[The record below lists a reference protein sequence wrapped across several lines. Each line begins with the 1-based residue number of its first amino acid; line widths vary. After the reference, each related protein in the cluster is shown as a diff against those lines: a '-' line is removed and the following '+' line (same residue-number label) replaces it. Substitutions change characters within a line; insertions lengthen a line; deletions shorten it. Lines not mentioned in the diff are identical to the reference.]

1 MYKNILITGGTS
13 KISFHLKKMI
23 PEKYNIFSPKKKEWD
38 FSNLNFDREKIDLI
52 KKCDKI
58 FLCHSILSNKKH
70 LLKDNNEIHNQL
82 NINLLSKIK
91 ICEISLK
98 FNPKARIFIIGSESG
113 LKGSYDIVYA
123 LSKSS
128 INKYVEERKIF
139 HKDQQLICIAPSTII
154 DGKMTLKRKDI
165 KNVRKSIIKNPK
177 KRGLYAKEISKLIYN
192 LSFNNTDYITN
203 TVINVNGGKFS
214 RM

>member
-1 MYKNILITGGTS
+1 MHKNILITGGTS
-13 KISFHLKKMI
+13 KISYHLKKII
-23 PEKYNIFSPKKKEWD
+23 PKKYNIYSPNREAWD
-38 FSNLNFDREKIDLI
+38 FSNLNFDKKKIDLI

-58 FLCHSILSNKKH
+58 FLCHSTLSDEEH
-70 LLKDNNEIHNQL
+70 LLKNDNEIHKQL

-98 FNPKARIFIIGSESG
+98 YNPKARIFIIGSESG
-113 LKGSYDIVYA
+113 LKGSYDIVYG
-123 LSKSS
+123 LSKAS

-139 HKDQQLICIAPSTII
+139 NKGQQLICIAPSTII
-154 DGKMTLKRKDI
+154 DGKMTLKRKDL
-165 KNVRKSIIKNPK
+165 KNVHKSVINNPK
-177 KRGLYAKEISKLIYN
+177 RRGLYSKEISKLIYD
-192 LSFNNTDYITN
+192 LSFNNTDYLTN

>member
-1 MYKNILITGGTS
+1 MFLNTKLENKITS
-13 KISFHLKKMI
+13 IRVDWNL
-23 PEKYNIFSPKKKEWD
+23 
-38 FSNLNFDREKIDLI
+38 SNLNFDKKKIDLI
-52 KKCDKI
+52 KKSDRI
-58 FLCHSILSNKKH
+58 FLCHSILSDKEH
-70 LLKDNNEIHNQL
+70 LLKNDNEIHKQL

-98 FNPKARIFIIGSESG
+98 YNPKARIFIIGSESG
-113 LKGSYDIVYA
+113 LKGSYDIVYG
-123 LSKSS
+123 LSKAS

-139 HKDQQLICIAPSTII
+139 NKGQQLICIAPSTII

-165 KNVRKSIIKNPK
+165 KNVHKSVKNNPK
-177 KRGLYAKEISKLIYN
+177 RRGLYSKEISKLIYD
-192 LSFNNTDYITN
+192 LSFNNTDYLTN

>member
-1 MYKNILITGGTS
+1 MHKNILITGGTS
-13 KISFHLKKMI
+13 KVCFYLKKI
-23 PEKYNIFSPKKKEWD
+23 IPKKYKIYSPGKDDWNL
-38 FSNLNFDREKIDLI
+38 SNLDFDKKKIDLI

-70 LLKDNNEIHNQL
+70 LLKSENEIHNQL

-98 FNPKARIFIIGSESG
+98 YNPKARIFIIGSESG
-113 LKGSYDIVYA
+113 LKGSYDIAYA

-139 HKDQQLICIAPSTII
+139 YKEQQLICIAPSTII
-154 DGKMTLKRKDI
+154 DGKMTLKRKDQ
-165 KNVRKSIIKNPK
+165 KNVRKSVKNNPK
-177 KRGLYAKEISKLIYN
+177 KRGLYSREISKLIYD
-192 LSFNNTDYITN
+192 LSFNNTDYLTN

>member
-13 KISFHLKKMI
+13 RIGFYLKKLI
-23 PEKYNIFSPKKKEWD
+23 SNKYTIYCPKREEWD
-38 FSNLNFDREKIDLI
+38 FSNLDFDKEKIDLI

-70 LLKDNNEIHNQL
+70 LSKSNKEIHNQL

-91 ICEISLK
+91 ICETSLK
-98 FNPKARIFIIGSESG
+98 YNPKARIFIIGSESG
-113 LKGSYDIVYA
+113 IKGSYDIIYG

-139 HKDQQLICIAPSTII
+139 NKGQQLICIAPSTII

-165 KNVRKSIIKNPK
+165 KNVRKSIINNPK
-177 KRGLYAKEISKLIYN
+177 KRGLYAKEISKLIYD
-192 LSFNNTDYITN
+192 LSFNNTDYVTN

>member
-13 KISFHLKKMI
+13 RISFHLKKMI
-23 PEKYNIFSPKKKEWD
+23 PNKYKIYSPKREEWD
-38 FSNLNFDREKIDLI
+38 LSNLDFDKKKIDLI

-58 FLCHSILSNKKH
+58 FLCHSVLSNKKH
-70 LLKDNNEIHNQL
+70 LSKNNDEIHNQL
-82 NINLLSKIK
+82 NVNLLSKIK

-98 FNPKARIFIIGSESG
+98 HNPKARIFIIGSESG
-113 LKGSYDIVYA
+113 LKGSYDIVYG

-139 HKDQQLICIAPSTII
+139 KKGQQLICIAPSTII
-154 DGKMTLKRKDI
+154 DGKMTINRKDV
-165 KNVRKSIIKNPK
+165 KNVRKSIINNPK
-177 KRGLYAKEISKLIYN
+177 RRGLYAKEISKLIYD
-192 LSFNNTDYITN
+192 LSFNNTDYVTN
-203 TVINVNGGKFS
+203 IVINVNGGKFS

>member
-1 MYKNILITGGTS
+1 MIS
-13 KISFHLKKMI
+13 KR
-23 PEKYNIFSPKKKEWD
+23 YNIFSPKRNEWD
-38 FSNLNFDREKIDLI
+38 FSNLNFDKKKIDLI

-58 FLCHSILSNKKH
+58 FLCHSVLSNKKH
-70 LLKDNNEIHNQL
+70 LLKSEHEIHQQI

-98 FNPKARIFIIGSESG
+98 YNPKARIIIIGSESG
-113 LKGSYDIVYA
+113 IKGSYDIIYA
-123 LSKSS
+123 LSKAS

-139 HKDQQLICIAPSTII
+139 KKEQQLVCVAPSTIL
-154 DGKMTLKRKDI
+154 DGKMTLRRKD
-165 KNVRKSIIKNPK
+165 KHNVRKSINNNPK
-177 KRGLYAKEISKLIYN
+177 KRGLYSKEISKLIYD
-192 LSFNNTDYITN
+192 LSFSNTDYITN

>member
-13 KISFHLKKMI
+13 KISFYLKKI
-23 PEKYNIFSPKKKEWD
+23 ISKNYNIYSPKKEEWD
-38 FSNLNFDREKIDLI
+38 FSNLDFDKKKINLI

-58 FLCHSILSNKKH
+58 FLFHSILSNKSH
-70 LLKDNNEIHNQL
+70 LLKSEKEIQKQL

-98 FNPKARIFIIGSESG
+98 YNPKARIFILGSESG
-113 LKGSYDIVYA
+113 LKGSYDIVYG

-139 HKDQQLICIAPSTII
+139 KKGQQLICIAPSTIM

-165 KNVRKSIIKNPK
+165 KNVLKSVKNNPK
-177 KRGLYAKEISKLIYN
+177 KRGLYSKEISKLIYD

-214 RM
+214 QI

>member
-23 PEKYNIFSPKKKEWD
+23 SKRYNIFSPKRNEWD
-38 FSNLNFDREKIDLI
+38 FSNLNFDKKKIDLI

-58 FLCHSILSNKKH
+58 FLCHSVLSNKKH
-70 LLKDNNEIHNQL
+70 LLKSEHEIHQQI

-98 FNPKARIFIIGSESG
+98 YNPKARIIIIGSESG
-113 LKGSYDIVYA
+113 IKGSYDIIYA
-123 LSKSS
+123 LSKAS

-139 HKDQQLICIAPSTII
+139 KKEQQLVCVAPSTIL
-154 DGKMTLKRKDI
+154 DGKMTLRRKD
-165 KNVRKSIIKNPK
+165 KHNVRKSINNNPK
-177 KRGLYAKEISKLIYN
+177 KRGLYSKEISKLIYD
-192 LSFNNTDYITN
+192 LSFSNTDYITN

>member
-1 MYKNILITGGTS
+1 MYKNVLITGGTS
-13 KISFHLKKMI
+13 KISLHLKKLI
-23 PEKYNIFSPKKKEWD
+23 SNKYKIYAPSKKEWD
-38 FSNLNFDREKIDLI
+38 FSKLDFDKKKIDLI
-52 KKCDKI
+52 KKCDKL
-58 FLCHSILSNKKH
+58 FLCHSVLSNKKH
-70 LLKDNNEIHNQL
+70 LSKSNKEIHNQL

-98 FNPKARIFIIGSESG
+98 YNPKARIFIIGSESG
-113 LKGSYDIVYA
+113 IKGSYDIVYG

-139 HKDQQLICIAPSTII
+139 KKGQQLICIAPSTII

-165 KNVRKSIIKNPK
+165 KNVRKSVINNPK
-177 KRGLYAKEISKLIYN
+177 RRGLYAKEISKLIYD
-192 LSFNNTDYITN
+192 LSFNNTDYVTN

>member
-13 KISFHLKKMI
+13 KISFHLKKII
-23 PEKYNIFSPKKKEWD
+23 PKKYNVYSPGKEEWDLSNLDFDKKKI
-38 FSNLNFDREKIDLI
+38 NLI

-58 FLCHSILSNKKH
+58 FLCHSILSDKSH
-70 LLKDNNEIHNQL
+70 LLESEKEIQKQL

-98 FNPKARIFIIGSESG
+98 YNPKARIFILGSESG
-113 LKGSYDIVYA
+113 LKGSYDIVYG

-139 HKDQQLICIAPSTII
+139 KKEQQLICIAPSTIM
-154 DGKMTLKRKDI
+154 DGKMTLKRKDK
-165 KNVRKSIIKNPK
+165 KNVIKSVKNNPK
-177 KRGLYAKEISKLIYN
+177 RRGLYSKEISKLIYD

-203 TVINVNGGKFS
+203 IVINVNGGKFS

>member
-1 MYKNILITGGTS
+1 MHKNILITGGTS
-13 KISFHLKKMI
+13 KVCFHLKKMI
-23 PEKYNIFSPKKKEWD
+23 PKRYNIYSPNRKEWN
-38 FSNLNFDREKIDLI
+38 FSNLDFEKKNIDLI
-52 KKCDKI
+52 KKCDRI

-70 LLKDNNEIHNQL
+70 LSKSEVQIHKQL

-98 FNPKARIFIIGSESG
+98 YNPKARIFIVGSESG
-113 LKGSYDIVYA
+113 LKGSYDIVYG

-139 HKDQQLICIAPSTII
+139 KKDQQLVCIAPSTII

-165 KNVRKSIIKNPK
+165 KNVRKSVKNNPK
-177 KRGLYAKEISKLIYN
+177 KRGIYSVEISKLLYD

>member
-13 KISFHLKKMI
+13 KISIYLKKLI
-23 PEKYNIFSPKKKEWD
+23 PKNFKIYSPSKKEWD
-38 FSNLNFDREKIDLI
+38 FSKLDFDKKKIDLI

-70 LLKDNNEIHNQL
+70 LSKSESEINNQL
-82 NINLLSKIK
+82 KINLLSKIK

-113 LKGSYDIVYA
+113 TKGSYDIIYA
-123 LSKSS
+123 LTKSS
-128 INKYVEERKIF
+128 LNKYVEERKIL
-139 HKDQQLICIAPSTII
+139 HKDQQLICVAPSTII
-154 DGKMTLKRKDI
+154 DGKMTLKRKDS
-165 KNVRKSIIKNPK
+165 KKVKKLVKKNPK
-177 KRGLYAKEISKLIYN
+177 KRGLYSKEISKLIYD
-192 LSFNNTDYITN
+192 LSFENTDYLTN
-203 TVINVNGGKFS
+203 TVININGGKFS